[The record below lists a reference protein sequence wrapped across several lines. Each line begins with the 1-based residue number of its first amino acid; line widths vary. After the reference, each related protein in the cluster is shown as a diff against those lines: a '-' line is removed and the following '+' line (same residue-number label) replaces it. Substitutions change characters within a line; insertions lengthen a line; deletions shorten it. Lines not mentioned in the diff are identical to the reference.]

1 MMEKFRKDSLWMG
14 IAIGILLPGIIYGL
28 LLGVLFIL
36 KNHNPAIPIK
46 TIVPKLILI
55 ALLPSLFV
63 LRHYLIKLK
72 YDLTGRGIIIATF
85 IWALAFVIVQ
95 FTL

>member
-1 MMEKFRKDSLWMG
+1 MKNIFRKDSLAAG
-14 IAIGILLPGIIYGL
+14 ILIGIFLPGIIFGL
-28 LLGVLFIL
+28 LLTVLLILHKYNSGVPV
-36 KNHNPAIPIK
+36 N
-46 TIVPKLILI
+46 TIIPKLVLV

-85 IWALAFVIVQ
+85 IWALAFVLVQ
-95 FTL
+95 FAL